1 VVYLSPTHEGTMHDK
16 KIADEDQLLF
26 PDNIHLFQDSG
37 YQGFQPQNVF
47 IVQPYK
53 KPRNGELTPLKKW
66 FNTYVAKIRITVEH
80 AISGIKRCHIVKN
93 KCRHFRQQFRDDVI
107 LICSG
112 LHNLR
117 VTSPF
122 RNYQSLCKWKPI

>member
-1 VVYLSPTHEGTMHDK
+1 M
-16 KIADEDQLLF
+16 
-26 PDNIHLFQDSG
+26 FQNSG

-66 FNTYVAKIRITVEH
+66 FNIYVAKIRITVEH
-80 AISGIKRCHIVKN
+80 ATNGVKRYHIVNN

-122 RNYQSLCKWKPI
+122 RNYQSLFKWYGLRRDELQRVFRLD